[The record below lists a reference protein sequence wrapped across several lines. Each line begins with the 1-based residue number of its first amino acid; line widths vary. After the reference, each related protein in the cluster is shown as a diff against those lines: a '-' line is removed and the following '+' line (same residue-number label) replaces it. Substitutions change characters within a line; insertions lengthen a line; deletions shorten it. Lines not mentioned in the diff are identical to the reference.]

1 MKKNVFILSEKSA
14 SHVHMCNSMHCAA
27 FGFFFTENKIIYI
40 NNFFFLS
47 VDLSKMYLDTF

>member
-14 SHVHMCNSMHCAA
+14 SHSMHCAT

-40 NNFFFLS
+40 NNFFFLL